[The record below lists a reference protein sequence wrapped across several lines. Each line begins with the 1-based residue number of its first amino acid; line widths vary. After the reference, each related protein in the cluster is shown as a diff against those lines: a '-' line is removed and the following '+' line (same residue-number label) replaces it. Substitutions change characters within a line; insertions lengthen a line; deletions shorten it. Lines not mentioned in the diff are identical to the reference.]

1 MRSANA
7 DEPEEPVPPLLVVDL
22 SKGRAGALC
31 AKLFGMGGANVIKL
45 RDEEFPG
52 FEGTTGVG
60 HESLLHE
67 YVNSYK
73 VGAVVE
79 PDRNE
84 PAALITGA
92 VAVADVVV
100 TSMEGGLSHLGIG
113 EEEVRRMNPS
123 VIHASISPF
132 GTTGPYATWKSSSLL
147 DWAASGYLFITGD
160 PDREPLAGPEGI
172 CEAVCAYTAAMAI
185 EAALAARRNTGRGCY
200 IDASVME
207 AMVSS
212 HQSTF
217 SRYAAGV
224 VMGRSGNEVTTCYPL
239 GVKRCRDGHILISVV
254 TDQDFDRLAIA
265 MGLPHLVADPRFS
278 DGISRYQHRDTID
291 AVLDP
296 WLRSMDGDD
305 IAGLLQAAGV
315 VAAKVVTTLDLL
327 SDPQLESRHFFDG
340 GADDDGGVRLRMPG
354 NPVRSARR
362 PPCAFRRAPQ
372 GRGHTD
378 GVQELMR
385 RGGQLAGLNRPTP
398 QSAPGQP
405 FGPEG
410 RPLTVLDATIWWAGP
425 LATRLLADLGARVI
439 RIERPAGRDDT
450 YHDSGQYVTHKLHRG
465 KLSLAVDSR
474 TAEGR
479 AIVHQLA
486 RSADVFIENFR
497 PGVMAKLGLDF
508 ATLSALNPKIV
519 YVSLSGF
526 GSDGPRAAW
535 GSHGTLIE
543 AASSIESRTGYVGDE
558 PMKLGHPLPDGVG
571 GTAGAFAAL
580 RGLRTLSETGEGS
593 YFDISQLE
601 TYCAAGG
608 EAVLATSLDGVPAP
622 ALGNASP
629 LVAPQNVYPCRGED
643 EWVAISISDDDE
655 WSSLQAILTAAVL
668 STEDRDLLADP
679 ALCSVAG
686 RMDRQVALD
695 AAIANWARTQAKKP
709 LAAML
714 QAAGI
719 RAFPVMTSSDLV
731 SDPQVAARHVLV
743 DVPFGSSVAQLP
755 GAPVR
760 TSDSL
765 FVAGPD
771 APRLGQH
778 TRQILMSDLQFDELQ
793 IDELVR
799 RGVVATDATDAT
811 DLS

>member
-1 MRSANA
+1 MRSANTG
-7 DEPEEPVPPLLVVDL
+7 EPEGPPPLLVVDL

-45 RDEEFPG
+45 GDEDFPG
-52 FEGTTGVG
+52 FDGATGVV
-60 HESLLHE
+60 HESLIHE
-67 YVNSYK
+67 YCNAYK
-73 VGAVVE
+73 VGAVVGA
-79 PDRNE
+79 DRSE
-84 PAALITGA
+84 RLALMRSV

-113 EEEVRRMNPS
+113 EEQVRRMNPS
-123 VIHASISPF
+123 VIHASVSPF
-132 GTTGPYATWKSSSLL
+132 GTTGPYAPWKSSSLL

-207 AMVSS
+207 AMVCS

-278 DGISRYQHRDTID
+278 DGISRYRHRDSID

-305 IAGLLQAAGV
+305 IAGLLQTAGV
-315 VAAKVVTTLDLL
+315 VASKVVTTLDLL
-327 SDPQLESRHFFDG
+327 SDPQLESRDFFDSVVAG
-340 GADDDGGVRLRMPG
+340 DEGVRIRMPG
-354 NPVRSARR
+354 NPVRSAGR
-362 PPCAFRRAPQ
+362 PPGAFRRAPQ
-372 GRGHTD
+372 GRGDAD
-378 GVQELMR
+378 GVQELMA
-385 RGGQLAGLNRPTP
+385 RGGQRSGINRPTP
-398 QSAPGQP
+398 LSAPGQP
-405 FGPEG
+405 FGSEG

-425 LATRLLADLGARVI
+425 LATRLLADVGARVI

-479 AIVHQLA
+479 AIVHHLA

-508 ATLSALNPKIV
+508 ATLSALNPTIV

-526 GSDGPRAAW
+526 GSAGPRAAW

-543 AASSIESRTGYVGDE
+543 AASSIESRTGYVGGE
-558 PMKLGHPLPDGVG
+558 PMKLGHPLPDAVG
-571 GTAGAFAAL
+571 GTAGALAAL

-608 EAVLATSLDGVPAP
+608 DAVLATSMDGVPAH
-622 ALGNASP
+622 AMGNAST

-655 WSSLQAILTAAVL
+655 WSSLQSVLGMAAL
-668 STEDRDLLADP
+668 SPEDRVLLGDP
-679 ALCSVAG
+679 ALCSAKV
-686 RMDRQVALD
+686 RLDRRVALD
-695 AAIANWARTQAKKP
+695 AAMANWTRPQAKKP

-731 SDPQVAARHVLV
+731 SDPHVADRQVLV
-743 DVPFGSSVAQLP
+743 DVPFGDSVAQLP

-760 TSDSL
+760 TSDAL

-778 TRQILMSDLQFDELQ
+778 TRQILMSDLRLDEYH

-799 RGVVATDATDAT
+799 RGVVATDHP
-811 DLS
+811 

>member
-1 MRSANA
+1 
-7 DEPEEPVPPLLVVDL
+7 
-22 SKGRAGALC
+22 
-31 AKLFGMGGANVIKL
+31 MGGANVIRL
-45 RDEEFPG
+45 GDEEFSG
-52 FEGTTGVG
+52 FDGAPDIIY
-60 HESLLHE
+60 ESLVHE
-67 YVNSYK
+67 YFNSYK
-73 VGAVVE
+73 VGAVVD
-79 PDRNE
+79 PDTSDGISS
-84 PAALITGA
+84 ITRA
-92 VAVADVVV
+92 VAAADVVV
-100 TSMEGGLSHLGIG
+100 TSLEGGRSHLGIG
-113 EEEVRRMNPS
+113 EQEVRHMNPS

-172 CEAVCAYTAAMAI
+172 CEAVCAYTTAMAI
-185 EAALAARRNTGRGCY
+185 EAALAARRNTGRGQY

-207 AMVSS
+207 AMVCS
-212 HQSTF
+212 HQSTL

-278 DGISRYQHRDTID
+278 DGISRYQHRASID

-296 WLRSMDGDD
+296 WLRSMNGED
-305 IAGLLQAAGV
+305 IAGLLQTAGV
-315 VAAKVVTTLDLL
+315 VASKVETTLDLL
-327 SDPQLESRHFFDG
+327 SDPQLLSRDFFDCWLDAND
-340 GADDDGGVRLRMPG
+340 GAGPRMPG
-354 NPVRSARR
+354 NPVQAAHRPRS
-362 PPCAFRRAPQ
+362 AFRRAPQ
-372 GRGHTD
+372 GRGDEHSLR
-378 GVQELMR
+378 ELIET
-385 RGGQLAGLNRPTP
+385 GGQARDGKRSSSQAVP
-398 QSAPGQP
+398 AQP
-405 FGPEG
+405 FGSGG

-474 TAEGR
+474 RAEGR
-479 AIVHQLA
+479 EIVHHLVA
-486 RSADVFIENFR
+486 TADVFIENFR

-508 ATLSALNPKIV
+508 PTLSAINPKLV

-543 AASSIESRTGYVGDE
+543 AASSIESRTGYVDGE

-571 GTAGAFAAL
+571 GVAGAFAAL
-580 RGLRTLSETGEGS
+580 RGLRTLFECGEGS

-601 TYCAAGG
+601 TYCVSGG
-608 EAVLATSLDGVPAP
+608 EAVLATSMDGLPAR
-622 ALGNASP
+622 ATGNTSTEM
-629 LVAPQNVYPCRGED
+629 APQNVYPCQGVD
-643 EWVAISISDDDE
+643 EWVAISISDDIE
-655 WSSLQAILTAAVL
+655 WSSLQALLGAAEL
-668 STEDRDLLADP
+668 SAEDRNLLFDP
-679 ALCSVAG
+679 VLCSV
-686 RMDRQVALD
+686 RVRRDRQAAID
-695 AAIANWARTQAKKP
+695 AAIANWTRTRSKKP

-714 QAAGI
+714 QGAGI

-731 SDPQVAARHVLV
+731 SDPHVAARGVLV
-743 DVPFGSSVAQLP
+743 DVPFGDSVVRLP

-760 TSDSL
+760 TSDPM
-765 FVAGPD
+765 FVASAD

-778 TRQILMSDLQFDELQ
+778 TRQILMSDLGFEEFR

-799 RGVVATDATDAT
+799 SGVVATDAET
-811 DLS
+811 